1 MKNKEIII
9 QTLKEFEQIDYKR
22 GGVSIAPE
30 MYNAIADKICS
41 RLAEKKYLF
50 SVDIDKN
57 PNLFEIVANIPCLTI
72 SFDADNQ
79 SLGKVY
85 YDNTGVL

>member
-1 MKNKEIII
+1 MKTKEIII
-9 QTLKEFEQIDYKR
+9 ETLKEFEQIDYKK

-41 RLAEKKYLF
+41 RLSEKKYLF
-50 SVDIDKN
+50 SINRDKK
-57 PNLFEIVANIPCLTI
+57 PNLFKIVANIPYFIIT
-72 SFDADNQ
+72 FDSDNH

-85 YDNTGVL
+85 YDNTRVL